1 VIARLVREQAV
12 LLVIDV
18 QERLMAA
25 MDEQVAP
32 RVVRNICILIEAARR
47 MGIPI
52 VASEQYPKG
61 LGPTVAPIAA
71 ALAEAGDAVHRFD
84 KLEFSAAAAAPFTAI
99 RDKLRPEPAKRADL
113 LQLASHALERLV
125 HGDRHQWIVCGA
137 ETHVCV
143 YQTVRD
149 LTNLPAAAVHV
160 VADAV
165 CSRTKQ
171 NWRIGLELAR
181 QHGAVVSSTEVC
193 VFDLLGCAGTD
204 EFKAMSKAVK

>member
-1 VIARLVREQAV
+1 MNGRLAREQAV

-18 QERLMAA
+18 QERLMVAMPEDVAA
-25 MDEQVAP
+25 
-32 RVVRNICILIEAARR
+32 RVVRNICILIEGARR

-52 VASEQYPKG
+52 VVSQQYPKG
-61 LGPTVAPIAA
+61 LGPTVAPIEA

-84 KLEFSAAAAAPFTAI
+84 KLEFSAAAAAAFTAI

-113 LQLASHALERLV
+113 LELASHALERLV

-137 ETHVCV
+137 EAHVCV

-149 LTNLPAAAVHV
+149 LVNLPAAAVHV

-165 CSRTKQ
+165 CSRAKH
-171 NWRIGLELAR
+171 NWKIGLELAR
-181 QHGAVVSSTEVC
+181 QQGAIVTSTETC
-193 VFDLLGCAGTD
+193 VFDLLVRAGTD
-204 EFKAMSKAVK
+204 EFKAMSKAVR